1 MATYVIT
8 SIQKKESV
16 NHERKITV
24 NPVVSK
30 FASWYEKLRN
40 AMEYR
45 DEEVILRA
53 TIERILHRRLLLGGN
68 AKTTAEPLVR
78 ELVWARYMPDNSV
91 AESMIGK
98 VEEIIDIYLELRFK
112 ILQKHRMPEY
122 TINEWIYHL
131 MSSHIEHTLN
141 PNQEKETMSNFMFQ
155 VVKEDV
161 LIGDDSEETRDAQ
174 VYISVRRSFAKD
186 DVAFLRYHLF
196 LLYFGK
202 LDRLKVDEVADNFL
216 KGYQEIVKQL
226 NYPIQPRI
234 YNYVKN
240 RTAAFLILEDVLR
253 MHSDDMMNLLSD
265 DQAFTQIVYASCETR
280 YRGIGDKVQRAIIR
294 SVVFILLTKVAI
306 AFLVEGTY
314 DRIFLGSIQWGT
326 LAISI
331 VIPPCLMV
339 IVGIFI
345 RPPGLDNSKRI
356 LSYIY
361 AILYSEK
368 PELGEKLTIR
378 KTPHRIKPFL
388 NLMFN
393 LLWFSA
399 FILSFGIVFY
409 ALNRMH
415 FHFISQ
421 LVFIFFLAIVSFLS
435 YRISLLATLYSV
447 GDKQGLVTPLVD
459 FLFMPIVRVGRK
471 ITQGWAQI
479 NFVLFLFDF
488 FIETPFKGLFA
499 FSEQWF
505 HFLHEKREELG

>member
-1 MATYVIT
+1 MEAKTLSRMATYVIT

-265 DQAFTQIVYASCETR
+265 DQS
-280 YRGIGDKVQRAIIR
+280 
-294 SVVFILLTKVAI
+294 
-306 AFLVEGTY
+306 
-314 DRIFLGSIQWGT
+314 
-326 LAISI
+326 
-331 VIPPCLMV
+331 
-339 IVGIFI
+339 
-345 RPPGLDNSKRI
+345 
-356 LSYIY
+356 IY
-361 AILYSEK
+361 ANCLC
-368 PELGEKLTIR
+368 
-378 KTPHRIKPFL
+378 FL
-388 NLMFN
+388 RNTLP
-393 LLWFSA
+393 
-399 FILSFGIVFY
+399 G
-409 ALNRMH
+409 NR
-415 FHFISQ
+415 
-421 LVFIFFLAIVSFLS
+421 
-435 YRISLLATLYSV
+435 R
-447 GDKQGLVTPLVD
+447 
-459 FLFMPIVRVGRK
+459 
-471 ITQGWAQI
+471 
-479 NFVLFLFDF
+479 
-488 FIETPFKGLFA
+488 
-499 FSEQWF
+499 
-505 HFLHEKREELG
+505 